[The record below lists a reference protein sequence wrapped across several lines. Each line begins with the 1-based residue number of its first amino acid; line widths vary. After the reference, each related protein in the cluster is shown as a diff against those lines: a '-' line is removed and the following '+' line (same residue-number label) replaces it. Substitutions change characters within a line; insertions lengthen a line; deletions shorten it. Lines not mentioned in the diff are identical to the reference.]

1 MLDWKGAEVTHPEKW
16 LDVCF
21 RITLVMTV
29 PNTEVFQFS
38 TSLQISFERI
48 LQEITTTKKKCG
60 EIPTQLVHDN
70 LLFCCN
76 LLAFLIPKEET
87 TDFGFSKMCSKSK
100 FLYFPSN

>member
-16 LDVCF
+16 LDFSVCF
-21 RITLVMTV
+21 RIILVV
-29 PNTEVFQFS
+29 SVLNTEVFQLS
-38 TSLQISFERI
+38 TSLQIGFKTM
-48 LQEITTTKKKCG
+48 LYEITTKKKKCG

-87 TDFGFSKMCSKSK
+87 TDFGFS
-100 FLYFPSN
+100 